1 MNGLSV
7 GGFLFGMVI
16 WADVLLAVVVV
27 EGTVV
32 ETAYV
37 WFFIFFRRGY
47 LGNIVDMRVVMEVVI
62 GVVVLVDVV
71 VFVLCRC
78 SSVV

>member
-1 MNGLSV
+1 M
-7 GGFLFGMVI
+7 
-16 WADVLLAVVVV
+16 D
-27 EGTVV
+27 
-32 ETAYV
+32 
-37 WFFIFFRRGY
+37 R
-47 LGNIVDMRVVMEVVI
+47 RVVMEVVI

>member
-27 EGTVV
+27 EGAVV
-32 ETAYV
+32 ETAYA

-47 LGNIVDMRVVMEVVI
+47 LGDIVDMRVVMEVVI